1 MAKHRRS
8 SRRSILLVLA
18 ACLLVALLVLL
29 YLFQPWK
36 LFVDETVDEASPFST
51 STTTAAAP
59 ASPAPDAQ
67 APANEAPDAQAPDAQ
82 APANSPPADEGPR
95 MIARGTFISHEHAT
109 SGSVVVYE
117 SPDGSRVLRIEDLRT
132 SNGPDLKV
140 WLTDAPVIEGFDGWW
155 VFDDGQYVD
164 LGALKG
170 NIGNQN
176 YEIPP
181 DADLSEL
188 TSVSVWCARFR
199 VSFGAAELLPV

>member
-8 SRRSILLVLA
+8 TRRSIVLAIAAILLV
-18 ACLLVALLVLL
+18 VLLVLL

-36 LFVDETVDEASPFST
+36 LFVDETVDEAAPFST
-51 STTTAAAP
+51 PTATAPAAP
-59 ASPAPDAQ
+59 DSPAIARSTAPDPP
-67 APANEAPDAQAPDAQ
+67 APADA
-82 APANSPPADEGPR
+82 GPR
-95 MIARGTFISHEHAT
+95 MIARGSFISHEHAT

-117 SPDGSRVLRIEDLRT
+117 SADGSRVLRIEDLRT

-140 WLTDAPVIEGFDGWW
+140 WLTDAPVIEGFDGWG
-155 VFDDGQYVD
+155 VFDDGQYID

-170 NIGNQN
+170 NIGSQN

-181 DADLSEL
+181 AADLAEL
-188 TSVSVWCARFR
+188 TSISVWCARFR

>member
-1 MAKHRRS
+1 MANRRRP
-8 SRRSILLVLA
+8 SRRPILLAIAAILLVL
-18 ACLLVALLVLL
+18 LVVLL

-36 LFVDETVDEASPFST
+36 LFVDETVDEAAPFT
-51 STTTAAAP
+51 AATTTAATTTAP
-59 ASPAPDAQ
+59 AAPGSPETDPPAPART
-67 APANEAPDAQAPDAQ
+67 E
-82 APANSPPADEGPR
+82 PR

-109 SGSVVVYE
+109 SGSVVIYE

-140 WLTDAPVIEGFDGWW
+140 WLTDAPVIEGFAGWG

-170 NIGNQN
+170 NIGSQN

-181 DADLSEL
+181 DADLTEL